1 MIVFRKIPFAGGL
14 SLVLALASSLALANA
29 EPQQIQQQPAPAA
42 PVAVPAPGQPIPN
55 LPRLPSINQ
64 EAYKA
69 VTEEATPLTPDQ
81 IRKLRQI
88 VDDAERAA
96 AAPPR
101 FVPKPVS
108 TTVTALLTPGAT
120 PPVVRLAANF
130 VTSILFVDQA
140 GNPLNVLDVTPG
152 GASAFTITW
161 SQGQK
166 LTNKVDVSPKS
177 TYANGNVSVL
187 LDGISTPVSLTL
199 VSGQR
204 EVDYRVD
211 VRVKGRFI
219 AGSAGAAAA
228 LPEGASPLMLT
239 LLDGVAPDGSR
250 SLISSNPDVQAWEF
264 RSRFYV
270 RTSLTLLSPAYITT
284 VRSAD
289 GTAVYEIPPTP
300 VLVTLV
306 GGATAQVNLT
316 GY

>member
-1 MIVFRKIPFAGGL
+1 MLWKTRYAIVVALSISL
-14 SLVLALASSLALANA
+14 SLSVTVLAANEA
-29 EPQQIQQQPAPAA
+29 TPQQQQPVQTSQAI
-42 PVAVPAPGQPIPN
+42 PAPGQPIPN
-55 LPRLPSINQ
+55 LPKLPSINQ

-69 VTEEATPLTPDQ
+69 VTEEASPLTPDQ
-81 IRKLRQI
+81 IRMLRRI

-120 PPVVRLAANF
+120 PPVIRLASNF
-130 VTSILFVDQA
+130 VTSVLFVDQA
-140 GNPLNVLDVTPG
+140 GSPLNVLDVTPG

-166 LTNKVDVSPKS
+166 LTNKIDVSPKS
-177 TYANGNVSVL
+177 AYANGNVSVL
-187 LDGISTPVSLTL
+187 LDGITTPVSLTL

-211 VRVKGRFI
+211 VRVKGRFLP
-219 AGSAGAAAA
+219 GSVAASAA
-228 LPEGASPLMLT
+228 LPEGASPVLLT
-239 LLDGVAPDGSR
+239 LLEGVAPDGSK
-250 SLISSNPDVQAWEF
+250 SLISSNPDVQAWEY
-264 RSRFYV
+264 RNRFYV
-270 RTSLTLLSPAYITT
+270 RTGMTLLSPAYITT
-284 VRSAD
+284 MQSAD
-289 GTAVYEIPPTP
+289 GTRVYEIPPTP

-306 GGATAQVNLT
+306 GGGTAQVNLT

>member
-1 MIVFRKIPFAGGL
+1 MIVFRKIRYAIA
-14 SLVLALASSLALANA
+14 LALSISSVVSFAAG
-29 EPQQIQQQPAPAA
+29 ESTPQQQQPAQVPQAI
-42 PVAVPAPGQPIPN
+42 PAPGQPIPS
-55 LPRLPSINQ
+55 LPKLPSINQ

-69 VTEEATPLTPDQ
+69 VTEEASPLTPDQ
-81 IRKLRQI
+81 IRTLRRI

-108 TTVTALLTPGAT
+108 TTVTALLMPGAT
-120 PPVVRLAANF
+120 PPVIRLASNF
-130 VTSILFVDQA
+130 VTSVLFVDQA

-166 LTNKVDVSPKS
+166 LTNKIDVSPKS

-187 LDGISTPVSLTL
+187 LDGITTPVSLTL

-211 VRVKGRFI
+211 VRVKGRFL
-219 AGSAGAAAA
+219 AGSGAASAA
-228 LPEGASPLMLT
+228 LPEGASPLLLT
-239 LLDGVAPDGSR
+239 LLEGVAPDGFK
-250 SLISSNPDVQAWEF
+250 SLISSNPDVQAWEY
-264 RSRFYV
+264 RNRFYV
-270 RTSLTLLSPAYITT
+270 RTGMTLLSPAYITT
-284 VRSAD
+284 MQSAD
-289 GTAVYEIPPTP
+289 GTRVYEIPPTP

-306 GGATAQVNLT
+306 GGGTAQVNLT

>member
-1 MIVFRKIPFAGGL
+1 MLRKIRYASVVAL
-14 SLVLALASSLALANA
+14 SLVLPAAALATGEQQQAQ
-29 EPQQIQQQPAPAA
+29 PQAAQPAP
-42 PVAVPAPGQPIPN
+42 VPATGQPIPN
-55 LPRLPSINQ
+55 LPKLPTINQ

-69 VTEEATPLTPDQ
+69 VTEESAPLTPEQ
-81 IRKLRQI
+81 IRALRKI

-120 PPVVRLAANF
+120 PPVVRLASNY
-130 VTSILFVDQA
+130 VTSILFVDQF
-140 GNPLNVLDVTPG
+140 GIPLNVLDVTPG

-161 SQGQK
+161 SQEQK
-166 LTNKVDVSPKS
+166 LTNKIDVSPKS

-211 VRVKGRFI
+211 VRVKGRFL
-219 AGSAGAAAA
+219 AGSASAAAA
-228 LPEGASPLMLT
+228 LPEGVNPAMLT
-239 LLDGVAPDGSR
+239 MLDGVAPDGSR

-264 RSRFYV
+264 RNRFYV
-270 RTSLTLLSPAYITT
+270 RTGLTLLSPAYITT
-284 VRSAD
+284 VHSAD

-306 GGATAQVNLT
+306 GGAPAQVSLT

>member
-1 MIVFRKIPFAGGL
+1 MLRKIRYAIAVALSISLPAAGFAAGE
-14 SLVLALASSLALANA
+14 AA
-29 EPQQIQQQPAPAA
+29 PQQQQPAQA
-42 PVAVPAPGQPIPN
+42 PQAVPAPGQPIPN
-55 LPRLPSINQ
+55 LPKLPSINQ

-69 VTEEATPLTPDQ
+69 VTEEASPLTPDQ
-81 IRKLRQI
+81 IRTLRRL

-120 PPVVRLAANF
+120 PPVIRLASNF
-130 VTSILFVDQA
+130 VTSVLFVDQA

-166 LTNKVDVSPKS
+166 LTNKIDVSPKS

-187 LDGISTPVSLTL
+187 LDGITTPVSLTL

-211 VRVKGRFI
+211 VRVKGRFL
-219 AGSAGAAAA
+219 AGSVAAAAA
-228 LPEGASPLMLT
+228 LPEGASPVLLT
-239 LLDGVAPDGSR
+239 LLEGVAPDGSKT
-250 SLISSNPDVQAWEF
+250 LISSNPDVQAWEY
-264 RSRFYV
+264 RNRFYV
-270 RTSLTLLSPAYITT
+270 RTGMTLLSPAYITT
-284 VRSAD
+284 MQSAD
-289 GTAVYEIPPTP
+289 GTRVYEIPPTP

-306 GGATAQVNLT
+306 GGGTAQVNLT